1 MSGAPN
7 SVPPAPSALH
17 LERRPPQEVGVT
29 EDDDQSGEALGSYHP
44 SVVLPDGSGPP
55 RSPPSPRSTAEFKL
69 DALLKQELSLSQAK
83 EMQADDMC
91 KVVELAIEGD
101 KVWQLASISKEG
113 CLVVQDA
120 IEAWAEN
127 KVSMSR
133 RDLHKDVAK
142 TFHGLVS
149 EAFQSPHANHV
160 LCACLKNMPA
170 EIMGFVTKEL
180 LALDKDE
187 KPWVEA
193 AAQHKYGCRIL
204 ERLLEHSSMLNE
216 DMLRLLG
223 IVLEQNMC
231 MRLVKHQYGNFVVQ
245 HILEHGTQTHRSQ
258 VAEVLNQDLLNLSR
272 HRIASHVVE
281 KALLMC
287 SPDDKSAL
295 RQQIQEHQQQLIG
308 ARYSSFVVRVAL
320 GFDRT
325 RSRMA
330 PPREEALI
338 LQ

>member
-1 MSGAPN
+1 ME
-7 SVPPAPSALH
+7 L
-17 LERRPPQEVGVT
+17 T
-29 EDDDQSGEALGSYHP
+29 MDDDDLACTLP
-44 SVVLPDGSGPP
+44 PVLPSIAPP
-55 RSPPSPRSTAEFKL
+55 IRQGEVTLNE
-69 DALLKQELSLSQAK
+69 LLHQRVSLSEAK
-83 EMQADDMC
+83 EMQADEQC
-91 KVVELAIEGD
+91 KVVECAIDTDRVWKLAT
-101 KVWQLASISKEG
+101 ISKEG

-170 EIMGFVTKEL
+170 EIMGFVTREL
-180 LALDKDE
+180 LALDEDGSGR
-187 KPWVEA
+187 PWVEA
-193 AAQHKYGCRIL
+193 AAQHKYGCRVL
-204 ERLLEHSSMLNE
+204 ERLLEHSSMINE
-216 DMLRLLG
+216 DVLRLLS
-223 IVLEQNMC
+223 IVLEQSMC
-231 MRLVKHQYGNFVVQ
+231 TRLVKHQYGNFVMQ
-245 HILEHGTQTHRSQ
+245 HILEHGTETHRSQ
-258 VAEVLNQDLLNLSR
+258 VAKVLNLDLLNLSR

-287 SPDDKSAL
+287 SIDDRSAM
-295 RQQIQEHQQQLIG
+295 RHQIQEHQHQLVG

-320 GFDRT
+320 GADRMRCRT
-325 RSRMA
+325 AQPLDTMF
-330 PPREEALI
+330 P